1 MLMITAGIRPREPR
15 ASPLIARMLVVCLC
29 VGSLVTLYFAP
40 LVVNVE
46 FNGEKFESPQPFQL
60 TELTSQH

>member
-1 MLMITAGIRPREPR
+1 MLMIIASISPESREPLL
-15 ASPLIARMLVVCLC
+15 SWLVCLC
-29 VGSLVTLYFAP
+29 DASVVTLYFAP

>member
-1 MLMITAGIRPREPR
+1 MRGSRKILMLMIK
-15 ASPLIARMLVVCLC
+15 PLVQMLVVCLC
-29 VGSLVTLYFAP
+29 VGSVVTLYFAP

>member
-1 MLMITAGIRPREPR
+1 MVMIK
-15 ASPLIARMLVVCLC
+15 PLVQMLVVCLC
-29 VGSLVTLYFAP
+29 VGSVVTLYFAP

-46 FNGEKFESPQPFQL
+46 FNGQKFESPQPFQL

>member
-1 MLMITAGIRPREPR
+1 MF
-15 ASPLIARMLVVCLC
+15 VC

-46 FNGEKFESPQPFQL
+46 FNGEKFESPQ
-60 TELTSQH
+60 H